1 MTSAQAHA
9 HGLYS
14 HGGVPGSGRLLYL
27 PYYASLSIHR
37 HRDKQAGHVLICA
50 AGASLL
56 APFSGALLDSL
67 GYGQTLILTTLL
79 SLGTAALQM
88 VPVLHLQVRANLS
101 HVALIA
107 CT

>member
-1 MTSAQAHA
+1 MEGYQAV
-9 HGLYS
+9 
-14 HGGVPGSGRLLYL
+14 GVFLKP
-27 PYYASLSIHR
+27 PYYASLLIHR
-37 HRDKQAGHVLICA
+37 HRDKQAGHVLIRA

-56 APFSGALLDSL
+56 APFNGALLDSL

-101 HVALIA
+101 HVAVIA